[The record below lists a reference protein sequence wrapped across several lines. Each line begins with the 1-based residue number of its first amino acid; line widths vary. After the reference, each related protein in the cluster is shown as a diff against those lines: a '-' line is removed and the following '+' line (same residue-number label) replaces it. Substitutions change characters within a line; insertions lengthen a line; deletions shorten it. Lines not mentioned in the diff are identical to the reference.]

1 MSGAIDP
8 PTRLEAVV
16 FDFGE
21 TLIDETREWSAWA
34 DRAGVPRLT
43 FLAVLGRLIA
53 EGRHHQEIFD
63 VFSVPRPDG
72 GRADEPRPRPAA
84 LHADDLY
91 PDARPCLVELR
102 RLGFRIGIAGNQ
114 PDRAAEI
121 LATVGIEID
130 LVATSAAWGVEK
142 PSPAFYARIAS
153 ELALPPEAIA
163 YVGDRVDNDVIPA
176 AAAGMTA
183 IFIRR
188 GPWAWIQCPVGTPAG
203 ASLVIEDLTSLPEL
217 LRSRGRAA

>member
-1 MSGAIDP
+1 MNSAIDP
-8 PTRLEAVV
+8 PTRIEAVV

-53 EGRHHQEIFD
+53 EGRHHQEIFE
-63 VFSVPRPDG
+63 VFGIARPVV
-72 GRADEPRPRPAA
+72 GRADGRGSLPTGVRAE
-84 LHADDLY
+84 DLY
-91 PDARPCLVELR
+91 PDARPCLEELR
-102 RLGFRIGIAGNQ
+102 RLGLRVGIAGNQ

-121 LATVGIEID
+121 LAAVGIEID

-142 PSPAFYARIAS
+142 PSPAFFARIAS

-188 GPWAWIQCPVGTPAG
+188 GPWAWIQCPVGTPPG
-203 ASLVIEDLTSLPEL
+203 ASFVIEDLTSLPEL
-217 LRSRGRAA
+217 LRSNGRTG